1 MSKRF
6 LFLLVLIGFAP
17 VCWGAEAVSVRI
29 RHVGLDG
36 IVSSDGQLSWIQAD
50 VRNTTRQRLSF
61 DLVTAELAL
70 DKGARPVTETLRLPM
85 TLAPGEARTV
95 DMALHISFDNSAVL
109 LVQAMDAA
117 GMRLGAAARRA
128 PVKSNGNLIAMLCA
142 TPELCRGI
150 RQSMLLSGSSEEQ
163 SRKSGA
169 LRLAQVKEAPP
180 VWWGWTGVETVI
192 VAIPSAQ
199 LSAAQ
204 REALEIYLLDGGTVV
219 LLEDQLKDGVPL
231 EIAASSGE
239 AERKVSSAG
248 GQAGFLESH
257 RRRLPAGHLRD
268 ISTGKLIRFASASS
282 QDFVDYLR
290 TYGLNGYVPPELR
303 DALRRFRSDD
313 CDCANADRTGW
324 MIKRLGTSFRFPTFL
339 EVLLWMTGYI
349 FLVGIVNFVVL
360 RLAGRP
366 EWSWI
371 TIPVIAAVFSCA
383 LYVVSAR
390 NRPRNFGLDEMTVY
404 QMDSLSPLAV
414 TDLKIRVSAPYRS
427 TVHPNLPGQFLPKS
441 SSRYERS
448 ADIEPF
454 ETYDPAGEYQI
465 GERWESALPLRKWSF
480 KDLDFS
486 SYHRFPGTIYRDSA
500 GRLHNDTGISF
511 EQALVAD
518 HEDVFLLGIFPAGAV
533 VDLGR
538 VPRSPYSREAGH
550 TAGYRNPDYPGP
562 GFRTT
567 KQLPDRNLSEAEQKK
582 IEAEWAALPTQ
593 PFSVVEFLR
602 GWYPN
607 GNRVFSHSKAVFF
620 GYSKEATAGASLRGL
635 NPNYKARSLTVVTFE
650 EWP

>member
-1 MSKRF
+1 MFKRF
-6 LFLLVLIGFAP
+6 LLLLVLIGFAP

-36 IVSSDGQLSWIQAD
+36 IVSSDGQLGWIQAE
-50 VRNTTRQRLSF
+50 VRNTTRQSLSF
-61 DLVTAELAL
+61 DLLTAELAL

-95 DMALHISFDNSAVL
+95 DMALHISFDSNAVL
-109 LVQAMDAA
+109 VVQAQDAA
-117 GMRLGAAARRA
+117 GSRLGAAARRA

-150 RQSMLLSGSSEEQ
+150 RQGLLLSGTGEEQ

-169 LRLAQVKEAPP
+169 LRLIQVQEAPP
-180 VWWGWTGVETVI
+180 VWWGWAGVETVI

-199 LSAAQ
+199 LSPAQ
-204 REALEIYLLDGGTVV
+204 REALELYLLDGGTVV

-231 EIAASSGE
+231 EVTAAARGN
-239 AERKVSSAG
+239 
-248 GQAGFLESH
+248 AGFLESY
-257 RRRLPAGHLRD
+257 RRRLPPGQFRD
-268 ISTGKLIRFASASS
+268 VSTGKLIRFAGAPS
-282 QDFVDYLR
+282 QEFADYLR
-290 TYGLNGYVPPELR
+290 TYGQNGYVPPDLR
-303 DALRRFRSDD
+303 DAQRRYRTED

-324 MIKRLGTSFRFPTFL
+324 MIKRMGTSFRFPTFL
-339 EVLLWMTGYI
+339 EIMLWMTGYI
-349 FLVGIVNFVVL
+349 FLVGILNFVVL

-371 TIPVIAAVFSCA
+371 TIPVIAVVFSCA
-383 LYVVSAR
+383 LYLVSAR

-414 TDLKIRVSAPYRS
+414 TDLKIRVSAPYRA
-427 TVHPNLPGQFLPKS
+427 TVHPNLPGQFVPRS
-441 SSRYERS
+441 PSHYERS
-448 ADIEPF
+448 ADVEPF
-454 ETYDPAGEYQI
+454 EAYDPAGEYQI
-465 GERWESALPLRKWSF
+465 GDRWESSLSLRKWSF
-480 KDLDFS
+480 KDLNFAG
-486 SYHRFPGTIYRDSA
+486 YRRFPGTVHRDSA

-550 TAGYRNPDYPGP
+550 SGGYRNPDYPGT
-562 GFRTT
+562 GFRNS
-567 KQLPDRNLSEAEQKK
+567 KQLPDRNLGEEEQKK
-582 IEAEWAALPTQ
+582 IQAEWDALPTQ
-593 PFSVVEFLR
+593 PFSVVEFIR
-602 GWYPN
+602 GWHPN
-607 GNRVFSHSKAVFF
+607 GNRVFAHTKAVFF
-620 GYSKEATAGASLRGL
+620 GYSREAAAGAALRGL
-635 NPNYKARSLTVVTFE
+635 TPDDKARSLTVVTFE

>member
-6 LFLLVLIGFAP
+6 LLLLVLIGLAP
-17 VCWGAEAVSVRI
+17 VCRGAEAVSVRI
-29 RHVGLDG
+29 RNAGLGG
-36 IVSSDGQLSWIQAD
+36 IVSSDGQISWIQAD
-50 VRNTTRQRLSF
+50 VRNTTRLPLSF

-70 DKGARPVTETLRLPM
+70 DKGSRPVTETLRLPM

-109 LVQAMDAA
+109 LVQALDAA

-128 PVKSNGNLIAMLCA
+128 PAKASDGKLIAMLCA
-142 TPELCRGI
+142 TPGLCRDI
-150 RQSMLLSGSSEEQ
+150 RQSMLLSGSTEEQ

-169 LRLAQVKEAPP
+169 LRLVQVKEAPP

-192 VAIPSAQ
+192 VAVPSAQ

-204 REALEIYLLDGGTVV
+204 REALEIYLLNGGTIV
-219 LLEDQLKDGVPL
+219 LLEDQLKDGVAL
-231 EIAASSGE
+231 EAA
-239 AERKVSSAG
+239 AG
-248 GQAGFLESH
+248 VRALPTARGNGGFLESY
-257 RRRLPAGHLRD
+257 RRRLPPGQLRD
-268 ISTGKLIRFASASS
+268 VSSGRLIRFASASS
-282 QDFVDYLR
+282 QDFADYVR
-290 TYGLNGYVPPELR
+290 TYGLGGDSPIELR
-303 DALRRFRSDD
+303 NALRRFRAED

-324 MIKRLGTSFRFPTFL
+324 LMKRLGTSFRFPTFL
-339 EVLLWMTGYI
+339 EMLLWMTGYL
-349 FLVGIVNFVVL
+349 FLVGVVNFVVL

-371 TIPVIAAVFSCA
+371 TIPVIAVIFSCA
-383 LYVVSAR
+383 LYLVSAR

-414 TDLKIRVSAPYRS
+414 TELKIRVSAPYRS
-427 TVHPNLPGQFLPKS
+427 TLHPNLPGQIIPQLTP
-441 SSRYERS
+441 RYERS

-454 ETYDPAGEYQI
+454 EAYDHAGEYQI
-465 GERWESALPLRKWSF
+465 GDRWESALPLRKWSF
-480 KDLDFS
+480 KDLNFS
-486 SYHRFPGTIYRDSA
+486 SYRRFPGTVYRDSA
-500 GRLHNDTGISF
+500 GRLHNDTGVSF
-511 EQALVAD
+511 EQALIAD

-550 TAGYRNPDYPGP
+550 TTGYRNPDYPGP

-567 KQLPDRNLSEAEQKK
+567 KQLPDRNLSEADRKK
-582 IEAEWAALPTQ
+582 FEAEWETLATQ
-593 PFSVVEFLR
+593 RFSVVEFLR

-607 GNRVFSHSKAVFF
+607 GNRVFSHTRAVFF
-620 GYSKEATAGASLRGL
+620 GYSREATAGASLRGL
-635 NPNYKARSLTVVTFE
+635 KPDYKARSLTVVTFE